1 MKTYI
6 YPQNLK
12 ATANI
17 WLWGLKEFCVIAIVG
32 LISIFL
38 LVKYSFV
45 IPFALTL
52 GYAFL
57 TIRVDEITILDFI
70 KYAGRY
76 LITTQQYFE
85 WR

>member
-57 TIRVDEITILDFI
+57 TIRIDEITILDFI

>member
-17 WLWGLKEFCVIAIVG
+17 LLWGLKEFCILGIAG
-32 LISIFL
+32 LISIVFL
-38 LVKYSFV
+38 VQFTFV

-52 GYAFL
+52 CYGFL
-57 TIRVDEITILDFI
+57 TIRIDDITILDFI

-76 LITTQQYFE
+76 LLSTQQYFE

>member
-17 WLWGLKEFCVIAIVG
+17 WLWGLKEFCVISIVG

-57 TIRVDEITILDFI
+57 TIRIDEITILDFI

>member
-17 WLWGLKEFCVIAIVG
+17 WLWGLKEFCVIAIIG
-32 LISIFL
+32 LVSIFL

-57 TIRVDEITILDFI
+57 TIRIDEITILDFI